1 MPDLSSFLSIL
12 SPVLAICILIGGFFA
27 FRSGYSNA
35 TTETQAKLIEIF
47 KVQIETLEKQ
57 VAHDTKEITRLKST
71 VVTIQKVLDQR
82 GMHITVEDD
91 SVVFK
96 EDLNKQTTTTTT
108 VQITSSQTTP

>member
-35 TTETQAKLIEIF
+35 TTETQAKLIETL

-71 VVTIQKVLDQR
+71 VITIQKVLGQR
-82 GMHITVEDD
+82 GMTITVDD
-91 SVVFK
+91 ESVTLK
-96 EDLNKQTTTTTT
+96 EDMNKQTISTTT